1 METGPVDGPWD
12 LPEGWRWEPLGRYS
26 ADRSES
32 INPARWPDRLFE
44 LYSVPSFDSRRPEVI
59 AGKEIGSSK
68 QTVQP
73 GDVLLCKIN
82 PRINR
87 AWVVGPATSH
97 EQIASTEWIRFPCA
111 TDVVP
116 EFLRHYFSMEALR
129 SYLALNA
136 SGVGG
141 SLMRVKAAT
150 LASYPVPV
158 PPLDTQRRIV
168 ARIDELFSELDDGE
182 AALARARAD
191 LETYRKSLLK
201 AAVTGELTADWRAA
215 NPPAETG
222 EQLLQRILA
231 DRKARWEAD
240 EAVKGRTYKLPAGP
254 DLTHC
259 PDLPNGWT
267 WCSLDQLCYHVT
279 SGSRAW
285 SPYYG
290 RGQSVFIMAQNVR
303 AGFFDGGFVQLVDPP
318 ENDPE
323 RRRTRVRRGDLL
335 LTIVGANT
343 GDLCRINFEPEDHY
357 VCQSVALLRP
367 VADWIGELCE
377 FFFAGSFGR
386 KLQMEKLIYG
396 AGRPHLSFDQIR
408 SLAVPIP
415 PVAEA
420 GKVIEEVRAIRD
432 EVADL
437 SQRLQAPSAA
447 PEQLRQSVL
456 AAAFRG
462 ELVQ

>member
-1 METGPVDGPWD
+1 MEAVPVEGPWG

-32 INPARWPDRLFE
+32 INPARWPDQLFE

-97 EQIASTEWIRFPCA
+97 EQIASTEWIRFPRA

-129 SYLALNA
+129 SYLAMNA

-158 PPLDTQRRIV
+158 PPLETQRRIV

-182 AALARARAD
+182 AALGRARAD

-222 EQLLQRILA
+222 EQLLQRILT
-231 DRKARWEAD
+231 DRKARWEANPKNKGKRYLEPSAGSALGSTVPLGWTTASVNQLTRVVRGASPRPAGD
-240 EAVKGRTYKLPAGP
+240 PRYFGGTIPWITVGSLTADRSRYLEAVSLFVTEAGKAASRYIEP
-254 DLTHC
+254 GTLLFT
-259 PDLPNGWT
+259 N
-267 WCSLDQLCYHVT
+267 
-279 SGSRAW
+279 SGATLGV
-285 SPYYG
+285 PKITNIG
-290 RGQSVFIMAQNVR
+290 GCIN
-303 AGFFDGGFVQLVDPP
+303 DG
-318 ENDPE
+318 
-323 RRRTRVRRGDLL
+323 
-335 LTIVGANT
+335 
-343 GDLCRINFEPEDHY
+343 
-357 VCQSVALLRP
+357 SVALLDVEEP
-367 VADWIGELCE
+367 TKSFLY
-377 FFFAGSFGR
+377 FFLLTQTER
-386 KLQMEKLIYG
+386 LRMLNQG
-396 AGRPHLSFDQIR
+396 AAQPNLNTGIVKDIV
-408 SLAVPIP
+408 VPLP
-415 PVAEA
+415 P
-420 GKVIEEVRAIRD
+420 IEEQARIVELLVQALEVEDMKPTDIDGCRNEAVR
-432 EVADL
+432 
-437 SQRLQAPSAA
+437 
-447 PEQLRQSVL
+447 LRQSIL